1 MPLTCFLSSAQLP
14 GVAAGS
20 LTSHVWTGRGSF
32 APCSY
37 YCLLEGGFCKE
48 QELRSRDCGRFNIC
62 WHLEAQLP
70 ICILCFQ
77 SHSLPLSTIT
87 LLYLGLCT
95 SISYLHLLLSPFV
108 SRAWGILWLLLTF
121 CFIQATHHL
130 SISVRELGCQ
140 SHQHILSVLRD
151 NPGSSGMFAGRYA
164 ETGLE
169 GGPWG
174 LSGHCT
180 H

>member
-1 MPLTCFLSSAQLP
+1 MPLTCFLSSTQLR
-14 GVAAGS
+14 GMAAGS
-20 LTSHVWTGRGSF
+20 LTSHVWTGRGCF
-32 APCSY
+32 ASCSY

-48 QELRSRDCGRFNIC
+48 QEQGDAGAVGDLTFASIWRLN
-62 WHLEAQLP
+62 
-70 ICILCFQ
+70 FQ
-77 SHSLPLSTIT
+77 FAFCAFPAIT

-95 SISYLHLLLSPFV
+95 SISYLRLLFSPFI
-108 SRAWGILWLLLTF
+108 SWAWGILLLPLTF

-151 NPGSSGMFAGRYA
+151 NPGSGGMSAHRYA
-164 ETGLE
+164 ETGME
-169 GGPWG
+169 GGLWV
-174 LSGHCT
+174 LVGHCT